1 MMIGNRHILDLI
13 KQTFLQPADVAN
25 YLMTLGYPR
34 PILWLLVVLVSVLSV
49 LVLAVFQALVPAPEN
64 TEGLVISPLAYA
76 TIIGASLIILVFA
89 ITFVGQM
96 MGGKGRTDDAL
107 TLMIWVQFMAIPI
120 QLAQAVM
127 LLIIP
132 SLVGFV
138 TMAGMAFLVYCL
150 THFVTQLHGFQS
162 VLRGFATLAFALIG
176 MVFGL
181 AIILT
186 MIGVTAQAGL

>member
-1 MMIGNRHILDLI
+1 
-13 KQTFLQPADVAN
+13 
-25 YLMTLGYPR
+25 
-34 PILWLLVVLVSVLSV
+34 
-49 LVLAVFQALVPAPEN
+49 
-64 TEGLVISPLAYA
+64 VISPLAYA

-150 THFVTQLHGFQS
+150 THFVTQRRFPDPVAQGQ
-162 VLRGFATLAFALIG
+162 RQA
-176 MVFGL
+176 FGL
-181 AIILT
+181 S
-186 MIGVTAQAGL
+186 

>member
-1 MMIGNRHILDLI
+1 
-13 KQTFLQPADVAN
+13 
-25 YLMTLGYPR
+25 
-34 PILWLLVVLVSVLSV
+34 
-49 LVLAVFQALVPAPEN
+49 
-64 TEGLVISPLAYA
+64 
-76 TIIGASLIILVFA
+76 
-89 ITFVGQM
+89 M